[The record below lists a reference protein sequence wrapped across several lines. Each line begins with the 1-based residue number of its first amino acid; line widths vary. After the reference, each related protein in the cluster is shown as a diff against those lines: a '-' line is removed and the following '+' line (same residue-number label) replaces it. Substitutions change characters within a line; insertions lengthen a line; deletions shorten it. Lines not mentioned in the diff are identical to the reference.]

1 VEPSGPETRYG
12 NQGTPLLG
20 LLPKSTQSAN
30 LLLVKQILWDVD
42 KNSTLHRER
51 GVCFE
56 DVLLALER
64 GALLDRLEHPN
75 QSKYPGQKIMVVEI
89 EQYACLV
96 PYVETEDYLFLKTV
110 IPSRKATKQYLSQK
124 GVDDETHE

>member
-1 VEPSGPETRYG
+1 M
-12 NQGTPLLG
+12 
-20 LLPKSTQSAN
+20 
-30 LLLVKQILWDVD
+30 KQILWDTD

-75 QSKYPGQKIMVVEI
+75 QGKYPGQKIMVVEI
-89 EQYACLV
+89 EQYAYLV
-96 PYVETEDYLFLKTV
+96 PYIETEAYLFLKTAE
-110 IPSRKATKQYLSQK
+110 IPHWRVG
-124 GVDDETHE
+124 GVEILRPRFQR